1 MVSRRRK
8 EETKITEN
16 GATKRAKLLEAAFEA
31 SSVGFG
37 ILINNKFNEINNACC
52 SMLASLREEIIGKEL
67 RIFSPTKE
75 EYQKIEQ
82 IYPIISRFGFSTIET
97 RLSRKDGE
105 IINVCMSFS
114 AFSKNDLSQGV
125 AVSLIDI
132 TERKRIKERLKQ
144 ADGEWSA
151 TFDSFTDLIF
161 VLDNNNRVIK
171 VNKAVADMLKTTPKA
186 LIGKFCHEVM
196 DGTKEPP
203 ANCPHLKTLKT
214 GKPMVMEDYN
224 PNFEAYLH
232 ESSSPLFNEQGEVA
246 GSIIVAR
253 DITQQKRIEEQLILA
268 DRLASIGELSSG
280 IAHELNNPLTSV
292 IGFSQLLIESD
303 IPENIK
309 EDLLFIVKPNGPRR

>member
-37 ILINNKFNEINNACC
+37 ILIYNKFNEINNVCC

-105 IINVCMSFS
+105 IINVSMSFS

-132 TERKRIKERLKQ
+132 TERKRIEERLKQ

-171 VNKAVADMLKTTPKA
+171 VNKAVADMLKKRRR
-186 LIGKFCHEVM
+186 LLLG
-196 DGTKEPP
+196 
-203 ANCPHLKTLKT
+203 
-214 GKPMVMEDYN
+214 
-224 PNFEAYLH
+224 NFAM
-232 ESSSPLFNEQGEVA
+232 
-246 GSIIVAR
+246 
-253 DITQQKRIEEQLILA
+253 K
-268 DRLASIGELSSG
+268 
-280 IAHELNNPLTSV
+280 
-292 IGFSQLLIESD
+292 
-303 IPENIK
+303 
-309 EDLLFIVKPNGPRR
+309 